1 VTQIAF
7 CFPGQGAQEVGM
19 GQAMAEASPAARAV
33 YDECSQVLGLDL
45 AEVSFEGP
53 LDVLSRTD
61 VTQPALITTELAC
74 LAAARA
80 EGFEAT
86 HVVGHS
92 VGEFSALVAAGS
104 LATSDAIVLMRER
117 GIAMAEAAE
126 ESPGAMAAVLGL
138 DDAVVERLCAE
149 IEGVWPANY
158 NCPGQL
164 VVSGSAEG
172 VTELEERARAEGA
185 RRVVRLNVS
194 GGFHSPLTAFAE
206 RRFGPALEGV
216 DFATPRLAFCSTV
229 TSGLERDP
237 SGFRGILLHQLTAP
251 VLFSQA
257 VATLVA
263 DGVTTFVELGP
274 GNVLSGLV
282 RRIDRSLRAVS
293 VSGPDGFA
301 KLQAVLDG

>member
-1 VTQIAF
+1 VTAIAF

-19 GQAMAEASPAARAV
+19 GQAMAGASPAARAV

-61 VTQPALITTELAC
+61 VTQPALIATELAC
-74 LAAARA
+74 LAAVRA

-104 LATSDAIVLMRER
+104 LATNDAIVLMRER

-206 RRFGPALEGV
+206 RRFGPALDAVG
-216 DFATPRLAFCSTV
+216 FTAPRLAFCSTV
-229 TSGLERDP
+229 TSKMEADDAA
-237 SGFRGILLHQLTAP
+237 FRGILLHQLTAP
-251 VLFSQA
+251 VRFSQA
-257 VATLVA
+257 VATLVGE
-263 DGVTTFVELGP
+263 GVTTFVELGP
-274 GNVLSGLV
+274 GNVLSGLI
-282 RRIDRSLRAVS
+282 RRIDRSLQAVS